1 MEAHNIDFARRIELQ
16 EKTNKKNTKSSK
28 VSWYFIIFFIGFSLG
43 VYTGFQLFKLKH
55 LEETLVKNP
64 DKLPQDITTDK
75 ETNESFNTTSAKDY
89 KEGSIEYSNVS
100 NPEGDYIIYL
110 GKFNAKYSSEIIK
123 YLKNKDV
130 FKNKHFYPCKH
141 LEEYSY
147 LKENPILYQIPTE
160 KGKYHKI
167 IIGCFLSEEEAK
179 QFLDIIVSLD
189 KDIFKNSEIYHL
201 KE

>member
-1 MEAHNIDFARRIELQ
+1 MEAHNIDFAKRIELQ

-28 VSWYFIIFFIGFSLG
+28 FSWYFIIFFIGFSLG

-64 DKLPQDITTDK
+64 DKLPNDITTIK
-75 ETNESFNTTSAKDY
+75 QSNESFNTTSTKDS
-89 KEGSIEYSNVS
+89 KEEEIEYSNVS
-100 NPEGDYIIYL
+100 NLKGEYLIYL
-110 GKFNAKYSSEIIK
+110 GKFNAKYSSEIIT

-130 FKNKHFYPCKH
+130 LKIKDVYPCKH

-179 QFLDIIVSLD
+179 QFLDKIISLD
-189 KDIFKNSEIYHL
+189 KDIFKNSEVYHL